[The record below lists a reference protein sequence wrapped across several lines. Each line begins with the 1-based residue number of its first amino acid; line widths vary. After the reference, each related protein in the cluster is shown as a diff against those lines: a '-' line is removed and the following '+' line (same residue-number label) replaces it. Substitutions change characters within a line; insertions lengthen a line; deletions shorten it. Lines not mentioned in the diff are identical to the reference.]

1 LNTLNLSASTS
12 PVPDIIAV
20 NATSDPG
27 YVDLSPARGVGAFAV
42 ATFNAGI
49 AGTFTVSADTGAANL
64 PVTFTLCQ
72 TNPQSGACLVT
83 PTPTVAVTI
92 NAGDTDTFGVFVTAA
107 SPIADLPAVNR
118 AFVRFTDSGGTLR
131 GATSVAM
138 RTH

>member
-1 LNTLNLSASTS
+1 
-12 PVPDIIAV
+12 
-20 NATSDPG
+20 TSDPG

-92 NAGDTDTFGVFVTAA
+92 NAATPIPSVSSSPPPARSPTCPRSTAPSCA
-107 SPIADLPAVNR
+107 SPTPAAPCAAQPR
-118 AFVRFTDSGGTLR
+118 SR
-131 GATSVAM
+131 
-138 RTH
+138 